1 MPVVMVRSG
10 PTVSQVL
17 HVGGPGDAGKA
28 CYLWPVQSTH
38 PAGRR
43 GEEQRG
49 RRGEM
54 GVISLRLKDR
64 ELKRI
69 ETLIK
74 ETEEGSLSRRAGAD
88 RPRLGVSDDQAI

>member
-1 MPVVMVRSG
+1 
-10 PTVSQVL
+10 
-17 HVGGPGDAGKA
+17 
-28 CYLWPVQSTH
+28 
-38 PAGRR
+38 
-43 GEEQRG
+43 
-49 RRGEM
+49 M

-88 RPRLGVSDDQAI
+88 RPRLGVSDDQAV